1 MKKLQVSTKKKKKKI
16 IKFLLLHADGAFTWR
31 RFGR

>member
-1 MKKLQVSTKKKKKKI
+1 MKKLKVSTKKKKKI